1 MRVGNAYKPRDEREG
16 GNFMSSTSLMR
27 LGGLAA
33 MLGGGLIFIT
43 DILGLLILDFEDF
56 SATAASGS
64 WILWSA
70 LYLLGLVLILG
81 GLVGLYVYQAEA
93 AGILGLVGFLVAFLG
108 TALVVGAFWD
118 NLFIVPSLAIE
129 APEFLDAETVA
140 GPANFGFILTN
151 VLVFG
156 GWALFG
162 LATLRAGVFPRI
174 AAIVTIAGALIAFVP
189 LPAITVVLDVG
200 VAWLGFALLTERSS
214 QSEQASRVR

>member
-1 MRVGNAYKPRDEREG
+1 
-16 GNFMSSTSLMR
+16 MSSSNLFR

-33 MLGGGLIFIT
+33 VLGGGLIFIA

-56 SATAASGS
+56 SATAATGS
-64 WILWSA
+64 WIFWSA

-93 AGILGLVGFLVAFLG
+93 AGTLGLVGFLVAFLG
-108 TALVVGAFWD
+108 TAMVVGGFWD

-129 APEFLDAETVA
+129 APEFLEAEAVA
-140 GPANFGFILTN
+140 GPAEFGFILTS
-151 VLVFG
+151 VLAFG
-156 GWALFG
+156 GLALFG

-174 AAIVTIAGALIAFVP
+174 AAIVTIVGALIAFVP

-200 VAWLGFALLTERSS
+200 VAWLGFALLTGRSS
-214 QSEQASRVR
+214 PAGQPTRVR